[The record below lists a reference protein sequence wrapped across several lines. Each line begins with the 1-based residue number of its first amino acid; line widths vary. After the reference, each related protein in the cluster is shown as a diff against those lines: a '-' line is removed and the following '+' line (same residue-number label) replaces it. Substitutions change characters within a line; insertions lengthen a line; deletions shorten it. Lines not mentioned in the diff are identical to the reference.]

1 LRSRL
6 VIITEIIAPYRIPI
20 FNTLAA
26 RPDVDLHVLFLSE
39 NDPSLRQWQV
49 YREEIKFRYEV
60 LKSWRRRVGKYNLL
74 INRRVSNTLNRI
86 APDVVVCGG
95 YNYLASWQAARW
107 ANQHSVPLL
116 LWTESTAWDQRNLH
130 RPVEWLKKQFL
141 KKCSGFIVPG
151 RASREY
157 LNALGISSDRIFTA
171 PNAVDTER
179 FAKYAQTARQNRD
192 EVRHRHA
199 LPARYFLFVGRLVKA
214 KGIFDL
220 ADAYSQLSDE
230 LQSRVGLVFVGDG
243 KDRPE
248 LMSRVSCIKP
258 GSVYFPGFLQR
269 DELAELYALAE
280 ALVFPTHSDPWG
292 LVVNEAMSCGLPILV
307 TDVAGCAADL
317 VEEGSN
323 GFVIPARDSA
333 KLAAA
338 MTFVAT
344 DATSRMRMSMESSLR
359 IQSFSPAQWADGMLR
374 ATHAMC
380 GSHL

>member
-1 LRSRL
+1 M
-6 VIITEIIAPYRIPI
+6 
-20 FNTLAA
+20 
-26 RPDVDLHVLFLSE
+26 
-39 NDPSLRQWQV
+39 
-49 YREEIKFRYEV
+49 
-60 LKSWRRRVGKYNLL
+60 
-74 INRRVSNTLNRI
+74 
-86 APDVVVCGG
+86 
-95 YNYLASWQAARW
+95 
-107 ANQHSVPLL
+107 
-116 LWTESTAWDQRNLH
+116 
-130 RPVEWLKKQFL
+130 
-141 KKCSGFIVPG
+141 
-151 RASREY
+151 
-157 LNALGISSDRIFTA
+157 
-171 PNAVDTER
+171 
-179 FAKYAQTARQNRD
+179 
-192 EVRHRHA
+192 
-199 LPARYFLFVGRLVKA
+199 
-214 KGIFDL
+214 
-220 ADAYSQLSDE
+220 
-230 LQSRVGLVFVGDG
+230 GDG

-248 LMSRVSCIKP
+248 LMSRVSRIKP